1 MEIKNDNIFSMIH
14 VFPASLYVLSAQS
27 TLPVMAVN

>member
-14 VFPASLYVLSAQS
+14 IFPASLYVLAQS